1 MDQHNEHHCSEVL
14 SANSNEKSPLEQATL
29 ELHSARASLD
39 GRVFLWSPRE
49 VQRLRARGRLAVT
62 PVGACGAKAATNGKA
77 AAVPALLSDEELFA
91 CHVSGLLP
99 PGSVRAPPPP
109 DGPASAPR
117 GAGAADVGS
126 ILGRALR
133 REIELARARAAGG
146 FCSGGQSQPPPP
158 SALRRLVFL
167 DLWRKGYSCT
177 NGLKFGVD
185 FLCYRGD
192 PTAVHAAFMVIVA
205 SEADATGAAGPGSA
219 VGTGLPHGRVLAG
232 SAGETGLAGD
242 AGSGIA
248 LLDLVARS
256 RVATTA
262 LKICVMAWASPQI
275 EEIGGAD
282 DGEAHLVG
290 GSVRYAAFKRM
301 GPGTA
306 MFADAAAQ
314 QDGADRRSALGEE
327 FFAAG
332 ANEQ

>member
-1 MDQHNEHHCSEVL
+1 MQMEQNVDDNEPAAPG
-14 SANSNEKSPLEQATL
+14 ANSVHSPLESAVL
-29 ELHSARASLD
+29 ELRSARVSSD

-49 VQRLRARGRLAVT
+49 VQRLRARGRLAIT
-62 PVGACGAKAATNGKA
+62 PIGACGAKAATNGKA

-99 PGSVRAPPPP
+99 PGSVRAPPPS
-109 DGPASAPR
+109 DGPAGNSR
-117 GAGAADVGS
+117 GVGAADVGS

-133 REIELARARAAGG
+133 REIELARAAGG
-146 FCSGGQSQPPPP
+146 YSGGGPPPP

-205 SEADATGAAGPGSA
+205 SEADASGAAAPGSA
-219 VGTGLPHGRVLAG
+219 TGPGLPRLAALAEHTTGSGRAHV
-232 SAGETGLAGD
+232 GL
-242 AGSGIA
+242 GIA

-275 EEIGGAD
+275 EEVGGAE
-282 DGEAHLVG
+282 DGEAHLAG

-301 GPGTA
+301 GPGSA
-306 MFADAAAQ
+306 MFADAAA
-314 QDGADRRSALGEE
+314 RSESSLCIMMRAAA
-327 FFAAG
+327 AAG
-332 ANEQ
+332 LMRPWTMEN